1 MMMVLRKTGVCMA
14 VLLLLLS
21 VTMEAGTRWAAGRS
35 GKVLPT
41 GFASSGSHH
50 HGVCALQKKQSAR
63 PCILEPVAAAPHH
76 SLPVNLADQNWRGI
90 K

>member
-21 VTMEAGTRWAAGRS
+21 VTMEADTRWAAGRS
-35 GKVLPT
+35 GEVLPR
-41 GFASSGSHH
+41 GFASSGAHH
-50 HGVCALQKKQSAR
+50 HAVCALQRKQVAQPR
-63 PCILEPVAAAPHH
+63 ILGPVEAAPHH
-76 SLPVNLADQNWRGI
+76 RLPVDLTDQNWRGI